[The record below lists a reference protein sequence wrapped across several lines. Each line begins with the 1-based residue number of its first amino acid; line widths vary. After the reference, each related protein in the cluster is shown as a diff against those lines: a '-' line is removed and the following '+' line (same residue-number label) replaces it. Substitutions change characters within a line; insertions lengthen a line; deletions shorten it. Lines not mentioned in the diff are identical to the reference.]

1 MAAAIKNGLANQANK
16 QTPPLPT
23 GLFIAYNLPGIH
35 VIARKSAADRC
46 IPGKNSTF
54 PACI

>member
-23 GLFIAYNLPGIH
+23 GLFIAYNLPGIP